1 MHIVHRVVGA
11 GLVLLA
17 VLVAVYFVATEYDV
31 VSSSF
36 ALARLSWSVLNYLM
50 AIGIVLGVVFAW
62 IRKRAVEARGL
73 SNEITRPYLE
83 ANVLFYAFMFTALL
97 FFWNWFDRLAGGD
110 VFQDSVTR
118 RLAWIMLDAIF
129 PLITG
134 AMGMYLW
141 RGGSDD

>member
-1 MHIVHRVVGA
+1 MHIVRRIIGA
-11 GLVLLA
+11 VLILLA
-17 VLVAVYFVATEYDV
+17 ALVAVYFVATEYDV

-50 AIGIVLGVVFAW
+50 AIGIVLGLVFAW
-62 IRKRAVEARGL
+62 IRKRAVEAKGL
-73 SNEITRPYLE
+73 SNDVTRPYLE
-83 ANVLFYAFMFTALL
+83 ANVLFYAFMFAALL

-118 RLAWIMLDAIF
+118 RIAWIMLDAVF

-141 RGGSDD
+141 RGGSEK

>member
-1 MHIVHRVVGA
+1 MYIIRRIIGA
-11 GLVLLA
+11 VLILMA

-31 VSSSF
+31 IYSSF

-62 IRKRAVEARGL
+62 IRKRAVEAEGL
-73 SNEITRPYLE
+73 SSGITRPYLE

-110 VFQDSVTR
+110 VSQESVTR
-118 RLAWIMLDAIF
+118 RLAWVMLDAIF
-129 PLITG
+129 PLISG

-141 RGGSDD
+141 RGGKDS